1 MCQSGYSCNQRIL
14 EVKQLAL
21 FDLVQRVDLG
31 SADRERIKMCS
42 RELLAGVLAPI
53 AQLDRWSE
61 NLSSTLPARK
71 WLISLET
78 GVRIGNS
85 TA

>member
-1 MCQSGYSCNQRIL
+1 MCQSGYSCNQWSL

-31 SADRERIKMCS
+31 SADRERFKMCS

-61 NLSSTLPARK
+61 KEQTQAEVETFILNDKARVAQ
-71 WLISLET
+71 E
-78 GVRIGNS
+78 
-85 TA
+85 A

>member
-1 MCQSGYSCNQRIL
+1 M
-14 EVKQLAL
+14 

-31 SADRERIKMCS
+31 GADRERIKMCS

-61 NLSSTLPARK
+61 KEQTQAEVETFILNDKARVAQ
-71 WLISLET
+71 E
-78 GVRIGNS
+78 
-85 TA
+85 A